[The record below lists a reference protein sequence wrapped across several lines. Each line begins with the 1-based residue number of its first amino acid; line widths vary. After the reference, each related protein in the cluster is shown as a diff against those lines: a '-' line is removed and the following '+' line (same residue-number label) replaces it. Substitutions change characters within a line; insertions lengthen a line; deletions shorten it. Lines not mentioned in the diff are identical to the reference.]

1 MKTTIKNIVSAYK
14 ALGDAKVSKLEESE
28 VIKIVKARKAMRQ
41 IAEDY
46 EAFLKDVQ
54 EKFKPENWDEIQ
66 SKIQQWQK
74 EGENTTLTEK
84 ERIDINKALIEY
96 QVKIENAVKEEL
108 SKEVELDIDKLKE
121 DSSTKLLLENGWELK
136 KLDEIEMML

>member
-1 MKTTIKNIVSAYK
+1 MKTIIKNIVSAYK
-14 ALGDAKVSKLEESE
+14 VLGDAKVSKLEESE

-54 EKFKPENWDEIQ
+54 EKFKPENWDELQ

-121 DSSTKLLLENGWELK
+121 DSSTKLLLENSWELK
-136 KLDEIEMML
+136 KLDEIEIML